1 MNWYFGFWEYV
12 VSVSIVTTKLLYS
25 NKHLAFKI
33 ENSYKTK
40 NSLFFLNFLGI
51 SGVQIQSLILAR
63 QMLCH
68 WSHAPISLTFCP
80 GCLKPWSSQ
89 SPLSKLG
96 LQVWATMS
104 GPTFLYLLLFMPM
117 NICQSIVSFIVIY
130 DFQLSA
136 HILLDTSP
144 EANEDICTTSLPNQ
158 KPWLYTLLCIPSSSQ
173 KIHPATF
180 LERKMSETLLNG
192 TYKGHNSFL
201 CSPNI
206 CSTVWMFITHQ
217 NSFVEILI
225 TKVTV
230 LEGGIFWKMFQR
242 TKLT

>member
-1 MNWYFGFWEYV
+1 M
-12 VSVSIVTTKLLYS
+12 
-25 NKHLAFKI
+25 
-33 ENSYKTK
+33 
-40 NSLFFLNFLGI
+40 
-51 SGVQIQSLILAR
+51 IL
-63 QMLCH
+63 
-68 WSHAPISLTFCP
+68 PISTFQAGITGVSHHVWP
-80 GCLKPWSSQ
+80 HVS
-89 SPLSKLG
+89 LS
-96 LQVWATMS
+96 V
-104 GPTFLYLLLFMPM
+104 
-117 NICQSIVSFIVIY
+117 VIY
-130 DFQLSA
+130 A
-136 HILLDTSP
+136 HEYLPIHCILHSNLWLPAISSHFARYFSR
-144 EANEDICTTSLPNQ
+144 ANEDICTTSLPNQ